1 MGYLEKSPGVKIS
14 RKARAEWLSLKPGA
28 HEDYV
33 SWERFDAIR
42 AMVRSKKL
50 KAARLDQRL
59 PGAGPR
65 QTVNQV
71 TIEELA
77 RSPASRNVAER

>member
-42 AMVRSKKL
+42 AMVRSK
-50 KAARLDQRL
+50 RNSRL
-59 PGAGPR
+59 PVSIRGYQEQAPDR
-65 QTVNQV
+65 
-71 TIEELA
+71 
-77 RSPASRNVAER
+77 R